1 MLTRKRPPKTTF
13 LSGGIFQI
21 QPKMSSSLA
30 GPWRI
35 CFSYR
40 MVFSWVAQ
48 FSFIM
53 YFTKI
58 VLFLAL
64 RRKQTCP
71 SVSILPERP
80 WQRGHFPLPVP
91 ALVFI
96 FNAVRRARGR
106 LSFPTPSSILNRNF
120 QLLTLF
126 FPIFEAAT
134 RRHVTRSLNYLYMYI
149 RNLTFKRFCD
159 VPLYR
164 SRERYRNK
172 VAWISKNI
180 KTSCIFYEI
189 L

>member
-1 MLTRKRPPKTTF
+1 MSCTILFYRVLHQDSIILSSEENANLPQCLHSTQKT
-13 LSGGIFQI
+13 
-21 QPKMSSSLA
+21 
-30 GPWRI
+30 PWR
-35 CFSYR
+35 
-40 MVFSWVAQ
+40 
-48 FSFIM
+48 
-53 YFTKI
+53 
-58 VLFLAL
+58 
-64 RRKQTCP
+64 
-71 SVSILPERP
+71 
-80 WQRGHFPLPVP
+80 RGHFPPPVP
-91 ALVFI
+91 AFVII

-164 SRERYRNK
+164 SRERNRNK

-180 KTSCIFYEI
+180 ETSCIFYEI

>member
-1 MLTRKRPPKTTF
+1 MSCTILFYHVLHQDSIIQLRGERKLAPVSPFYPKETLAKRSLPTTRT
-13 LSGGIFQI
+13 G
-21 QPKMSSSLA
+21 
-30 GPWRI
+30 
-35 CFSYR
+35 
-40 MVFSWVAQ
+40 
-48 FSFIM
+48 
-53 YFTKI
+53 
-58 VLFLAL
+58 L
-64 RRKQTCP
+64 R
-71 SVSILPERP
+71 
-80 WQRGHFPLPVP
+80 HH
-91 ALVFI
+91 

-164 SRERYRNK
+164 SRERNRNK

-180 KTSCIFYEI
+180 ETSCIFYEI

>member
-1 MLTRKRPPKTTF
+1 MSCTILFYHVLYQDSIILSSEEKANLPQCLYSTR
-13 LSGGIFQI
+13 
-21 QPKMSSSLA
+21 
-30 GPWRI
+30 
-35 CFSYR
+35 
-40 MVFSWVAQ
+40 
-48 FSFIM
+48 
-53 YFTKI
+53 
-58 VLFLAL
+58 
-64 RRKQTCP
+64 
-71 SVSILPERP
+71 ERP

-96 FNAVRRARGR
+96 FNAVRRARWR

-134 RRHVTRSLNYLYMYI
+134 RRNVTRSLNYLYVYI

-180 KTSCIFYEI
+180 KTSCIFYEN

>member
-1 MLTRKRPPKTTF
+1 MLTRKRPPKTTL

-53 YFTKI
+53 YFTKM
-58 VLFLAL
+58 
-64 RRKQTCP
+64 
-71 SVSILPERP
+71 ILNPEETANLPQCLYSTPERP
-80 WQRGHFPLPVP
+80 WQRGHFPLPAP
-91 ALVFI
+91 AFVFI
-96 FNAVRRARGR
+96 FNAVRRVRGR

-126 FPIFEAAT
+126 FPIFKAAT

>member
-1 MLTRKRPPKTTF
+1 MLTRKRPPKTTL

-53 YFTKI
+53 YFIKI
-58 VLFLAL
+58 VLFLAP
-64 RRKQTCP
+64 RRTQTCP
-71 SVSILPERP
+71 SVSILPKRDPGEEVTSHHP
-80 WQRGHFPLPVP
+80 Y
-91 ALVFI
+91 
-96 FNAVRRARGR
+96 R
-106 LSFPTPSSILNRNF
+106 LSFPTPSSILNRNL

>member
-1 MLTRKRPPKTTF
+1 MLTRKRPPKTTL

-48 FSFIM
+48 FSFIT
-53 YFTKI
+53 YFTKM
-58 VLFLAL
+58 
-64 RRKQTCP
+64 
-71 SVSILPERP
+71 ILNPEETANLPQCLYSTPERP
-80 WQRGHFPLPVP
+80 WRRGHFPPPVP
-91 ALVFI
+91 AFVFI
-96 FNAVRRARGR
+96 FNAVRQARGR